1 MVSRGCRS
9 QRGCEIVEFL
19 KIERI
24 VSNLVDL
31 MGAYRW
37 IIVGTGICTAAILS
51 GLAAPIAERLE
62 EVQGPGCPNHE
73 PVPVRAV
80 ARASSQRPRFCHSCL
95 VRRLHVL
102 VNPFCC

>member
-9 QRGCEIVEFL
+9 QSGCEIVEFL
-19 KIERI
+19 EIERI

-62 EVQGPGCPNHE
+62 EVHG
-73 PVPVRAV
+73 A
-80 ARASSQRPRFCHSCL
+80 L
-95 VRRLHVL
+95 VVQTTSRYR
-102 VNPFCC
+102 